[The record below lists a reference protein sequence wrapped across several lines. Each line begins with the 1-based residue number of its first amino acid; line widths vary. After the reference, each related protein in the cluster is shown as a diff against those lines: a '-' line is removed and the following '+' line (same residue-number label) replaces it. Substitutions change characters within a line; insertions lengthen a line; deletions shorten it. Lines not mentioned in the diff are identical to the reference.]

1 MLYAKRTTAFPGAQ
15 SIAVPPVTAL
25 DCAAHPSLDDLVR
38 AESAAGHGATIR
50 QGRGFLEEPLSG
62 LAVLCAL
69 PTPVITGSTPDPVE
83 DLELETTVG
92 TQFGAVAGEVWIGN
106 APTWALSTHV
116 KKQTTSFWSG
126 TEARYGFD
134 RGAFL
139 ELAWWVYVVRS
150 TGERSAGWRVD
161 VQLPP

>member
-1 MLYAKRTTAFPGAQ
+1 MLYGKRTTAFPGAQ

-69 PTPVITGSTPDPVE
+69 PTPVITGSTPNPVE

-92 TQFGAVAGEVWIGN
+92 TNFGAAVGEVWIGN
-106 APTWALSTHV
+106 APLWLNCSHT
-116 KKQTTSFWSG
+116 KKQSTTFWSN
-126 TEARYGFD
+126 TRADYPFD
-134 RGAFL
+134 RGVFG
-139 ELAWWVYVVRS
+139 ELSWWVYVVKS
-150 TGERSAGWRVD
+150 TGERSAGWLLSVE
-161 VQLPP
+161 LPP

>member
-69 PTPVITGSTPDPVE
+69 PTPVISGSTPNPVE

-92 TQFGAVAGEVWIGN
+92 TNFGAAVGQVWIGD
-106 APTWALSTHV
+106 AGVWLDCVH
-116 KKQTTSFWSG
+116 KKQQTTHTWTNVS
-126 TEARYGFD
+126 TTYHLDRNGF
-134 RGAFL
+134 G
-139 ELAWWVYVVRS
+139 ELTWWVYVVKS
-150 TGERSAGWRVD
+150 TGERSAGWLVT
-161 VQLPP
+161 VELPP